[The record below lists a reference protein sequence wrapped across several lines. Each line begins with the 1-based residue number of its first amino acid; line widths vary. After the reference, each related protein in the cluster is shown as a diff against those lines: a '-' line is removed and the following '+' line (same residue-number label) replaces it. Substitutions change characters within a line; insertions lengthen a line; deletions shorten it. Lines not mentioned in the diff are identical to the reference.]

1 MMNTAQAVAGAA
13 GREGREGRAQVGAS
27 GKWTM
32 CDELRSLTGLLIT
45 SNLVLVE
52 ARQEA
57 LSALLRGMEKASE
70 QPGELVAAC
79 ASVLGLPFMRMS
91 KKTRMNRLYE
101 PFVKRAR
108 ELNCDVLKAKVAA
121 ARKLGDM
128 CRSETLSGAV
138 VRLAAAT
145 LSRVK
150 VAVLDFAELNDREIP
165 ARMLPPKREEEE
177 QRVEGAG
184 GTAVSERALA
194 AMTTLGA
201 EVMEGVEL
209 EGVTVKVPVGGLG
222 RKGREVREDAGGR
235 GVS

>member
-13 GREGREGRAQVGAS
+13 GREGREGRAQIGAS

-57 LSALLRGMEKASE
+57 LSTLLRGMEKAAE

-91 KKTRMNRLYE
+91 KKTRLNRLYE

-108 ELNCDVLKAKVAA
+108 ELNCAVLKAKVAA
-121 ARKLGDM
+121 ARKLGEM

-150 VAVLDFAELNDREIP
+150 VAVLDFGELNDREIP
-165 ARMLPPKREEEE
+165 ARMLPPKREEGEE
-177 QRVEGAG
+177 QHRVEGAG

-222 RKGREVREDAGGR
+222 RKGREVSGESREA
-235 GVS
+235 S